1 MIFSNKA
8 MAQQTLE
15 KEHLLKIDHKFY
27 KYLAQE
33 NDNNVGLH
41 IPSFLDSTAVEID
54 GDLYYRCK
62 VYSKHPEQIAQN
74 PAYITGSVW
83 QNFVTARLSISQ
95 IQELALQENV
105 RFIEAAI
112 KIAPF
117 NDFARGVTGVAGLQN
132 GILNNTSYNGADVLV
147 GVIDAGIDWQHGD
160 FIDPLSSTT
169 SRLYS
174 IWDQDLTVISGEN
187 TPYTN
192 DANLTCCNFGVEY
205 TNSEINTELS
215 TSNGDIRNA
224 ETNNHGTHVAG
235 TAAGNGNALS
245 PAAHIGMAPN
255 ADIVFVNTD
264 FSDASIIDALDY
276 MDQKATDESKP
287 IVVNLSLGS
296 DYNAHDGT
304 SALAQA
310 IDAFSGSGR
319 VVVCAAGNEADD
331 NMHFSGTIPEGGS
344 DDFSFTVSS
353 YTDNAGSSN
362 DFFQLLIYIQRGDSV
377 TCEIEG
383 PNGSI
388 TTNLVDAS
396 TGVNTP
402 SDGAVLISNSID
414 VNNTDRKFE
423 ITVYDFASTNPP
435 AQGNYTITLNNLNAS
450 PPYSKALTYHVW
462 LYNKSTNSFALTSS
476 DNSYIVGSPA
486 SAAEAISVGSYVHRW
501 RWQNHLGS
509 NLSYSG
515 TDYSDDISL
524 FSSQGPLRNGDVKP
538 DIAAPGQGVI
548 SSYSSFSS
556 VHGNRQVS
564 GQKHFINQGTSMSC
578 PVVTGSV
585 ALLLQANPS
594 LSASSIKSLITSNA
608 NSDSYTGSVPNNTW
622 GYGKLN
628 TLAAMAKNVNGSA
641 THNQEVFIDDDW
653 VSTTTVALD
662 GMVRPAFRFTPSSTG
677 RLESIYFHT
686 GTASNSFSGDIT
698 FSIYDDNS
706 GEPGSLVGSS
716 FTMDD
721 ALIQPF
727 TWFQALNSGQ
737 IDLIASNDY
746 YVVIDLSNSGDS
758 WSLLAENNSASS
770 NSLVYSSS
778 TWTAQSFDFK
788 LRPVMLQMTGV
799 NYLPVQLLSFDA
811 KVSPNNAENV
821 VLTWSTALEEN
832 NSHFII
838 QRSVGFVDESR
849 WENIGLVQG
858 TGNSMNITDYQFIDN
873 VNVNELIY
881 YRLKQVDYDGDY
893 TYSQIVSIDL
903 SEPNSIEM
911 FNFWPNP
918 AEGGLL
924 NFNVRDDYAFINSF
938 GQVQLEVSKSD
949 EADISK
955 LKAGVYLVRNSKG
968 VSSRLII
975 KK

>member
-1 MIFSNKA
+1 

-15 KEHLLKIDHKFY
+15 KEHLLKIDQKFY
-27 KYLAQE
+27 KYLPQE
-33 NDNNVGLH
+33 NDNNVGLQL
-41 IPSFLDSTAVEID
+41 PSFLDSTAVEID
-54 GDLYYRCK
+54 GELYYRCK
-62 VYSKHPEQIAQN
+62 VYSKQPELIAQDN
-74 PAYITGSVW
+74 AYITGSVW

-132 GILNNTSYNGADVLV
+132 GILNNTSYDGTDVLV

-174 IWDQDLTVISGEN
+174 IWDQDVTVISGEN

-192 DANLTCCNFGVEY
+192 DANLSCCNFGVEY

-224 ETNNHGTHVAG
+224 ETSNHGTHVAG

-255 ADIVFVNTD
+255 AEIVFVNTD

-310 IDAFSGSGR
+310 IDAFSGTGR

-331 NMHFSGTIPEGGS
+331 NMHFSGSIPEGGS

-362 DFFQLLIYIQRGDSV
+362 DYFQLLIYIQRGDSV

-383 PNGSI
+383 PNGSV
-388 TTNLVDAS
+388 TTNLVNAS

-402 SDGAVLISNSID
+402 SDGAVVISNSVD
-414 VNNTDRKFE
+414 VNNTDRKFD
-423 ITVYDFASTNPP
+423 ITVYDYVSTNPP
-435 AQGNYTITLNNLNAS
+435 AQGTYTITLNNLDAS
-450 PPYSKALTYHVW
+450 PPYSKTLTYHVW

-486 SAAEAISVGSYVHRW
+486 SAAEAITVGSYVHRW
-501 RWQNHLGS
+501 RWQNHSGS
-509 NLSYSG
+509 NLFYSG

-524 FSSQGPLRNGDVKP
+524 FSSKGPLRTGAVKP

-548 SSYSSFSS
+548 SSFSSFSS
-556 VHGNRQVS
+556 ASANRQVS
-564 GQKHFINQGTSMSC
+564 GQKHFLNQGTSMSC

-585 ALLLQANPS
+585 ALLLEANPS
-594 LSASSIKSLITSNA
+594 LSASSIKSLITANA
-608 NSDSYTGSVPNNTW
+608 NSDTHTGSVPNNTW

-641 THNQEVFIDDDW
+641 VHNQELFIDDDW

-662 GMVRPAFRFTPSSTG
+662 GTVRPAFRFTPSNSG
-677 RLESIYFHT
+677 RLESVYFHT

-716 FTMDD
+716 FTIDD

-727 TWFQALNSGQ
+727 TWFQALNTGQ
-737 IDLIASNDY
+737 IDLIANNDY
-746 YVVIDLSNSGDS
+746 YVVIDLNNSGDS

-770 NSLVYSSS
+770 NSLVYALSAWF
-778 TWTAQSFDFK
+778 TQSFDFK
-788 LRPVMLQMTGV
+788 LRPVMMQITGV
-799 NYLPVQLLSFDA
+799 NYLPVQFLNFDA

-832 NSHFII
+832 NSHFIV
-838 QRSVGFVDESR
+838 QRLIGNDSENK

-858 TGNSMNITDYQFIDN
+858 AGNSIKIENYSFNDFLSINGT
-873 VNVNELIY
+873 VY
-881 YRLKQVDYDGDY
+881 YRLKQVDYNGEY
-893 TYSQIVSIDL
+893 NFSETVAVSLNSLKL
-903 SEPNSIEM
+903 SNS
-911 FNFWPNP
+911 FTFWPNP
-918 AEGGLL
+918 ASGNSLH
-924 NFNVRDDYAFINSF
+924 FNVNGDYTFYDQF
-938 GQVQLEVSKSD
+938 GKVQLMVHNTNKV
-949 EADISK
+949 DISE
-955 LKAGVYLVRNSKG
+955 LSPGVYAVTNDVGHKG
-968 VSSRLII
+968 KLII
-975 KK
+975 KE